1 MKLLLIVGSPHD
13 IFIYNYAKWLKNT
26 MDVTIDVFAFY
37 PSSHQGYGYDYYENV
52 TSAKSCNIPKVKVF
66 IDPYIMSHQLRRF
79 IKNRQYDIIHCHWI
93 VSPLVLVK
101 NLKRHCRKLV
111 MTFWGREYAN
121 MNLLGSNQ
129 HFRKHLNKFFRD
141 VDAIINEHAPIT
153 NQLPSFKGKFYSAIL
168 GSAPL
173 DILYDLMRKESKDSS
188 KQTLGISLDK
198 TSILIGYSG
207 KKLHQHLAIIAE
219 LSKHEM
225 LKNEVHLIAPMT
237 RGGSENYITEVKAA
251 LDKSGFAFSL
261 FSGRF
266 LSDKE
271 VAEIRNA
278 TDITLQLSTT
288 DGFSRSIIECLCSKS
303 IVIYGD
309 WLGYE
314 KRLESATFH
323 AIPVKS
329 IEQAVG
335 MIPMIVANRI
345 SFKEMVESNYSNGA
359 LRYLWSECIRDWVAA
374 YKDLL
379 KD

>member
-1 MKLLLIVGSPHD
+1 MKLLLIVGSAND
-13 IFIYNYAKWLKNT
+13 IFIYNYAKWLKVA
-26 MDVTIDVFAFY
+26 MDVTIDVFEFY

-52 TSAKSCNIPKVKVF
+52 TSAKSCKIPKVKVF

-79 IKNRQYDIIHCHWI
+79 IKNKQYDIIHCHWI

-101 NLKRHCRKLV
+101 KLKRHCRKLV

-129 HFRKHLNKFFRD
+129 CFRKHLNKLFRD
-141 VDAIINEHAPIT
+141 VDAIINEYAPIT
-153 NQLPSFKGKFYSAIL
+153 SQIPSFKGKFYSATL

-207 KKLHQHLAIIAE
+207 KKLHQHLAIIEE
-219 LSKHEM
+219 LRKHEM
-225 LKNEVHLIAPMT
+225 LKNKVHLIAPMT
-237 RGGSENYITEVKAA
+237 RGGAENYITEVKAA
-251 LDKSGFAFSL
+251 LDKSGFTFSL

-266 LSDKE
+266 LNDKE

-314 KRLESATFH
+314 KRLEAAKFQ

-335 MIPMIVANRI
+335 MIPMIVANWR

-359 LRYLWSECIRDWVAA
+359 LRYLWSECIKDWVAA